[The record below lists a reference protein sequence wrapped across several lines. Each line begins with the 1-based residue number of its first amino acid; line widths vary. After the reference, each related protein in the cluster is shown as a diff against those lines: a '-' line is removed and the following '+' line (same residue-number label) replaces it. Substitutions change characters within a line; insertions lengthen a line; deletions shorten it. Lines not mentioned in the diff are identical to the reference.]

1 MCEVRKGKGKVR
13 KTTRGQGE
21 IAGAF
26 TTKSSNDSPKGINEQ
41 ESLARDHSC
50 LDEEARNTMK
60 RSHDQTDMSSSD
72 SRVKIPHLAEHDY
85 CLPPEEERQR
95 TLLDVIYMEDD
106 CQAHEEVHYDEN
118 VSAEDLHSEIE
129 RLRAERALTLS
140 ENETLRAELERLRA
154 DNEKKLN
161 DETAALPELEDKKNG
176 FANSFIAN
184 IHSELGLEMMNTP
197 AGKVYKEMCLAVH
210 DENVRAEDEGRELK
224 KVLIPLSREV
234 LSEIGFKEEAMK
246 NAIFHMNRKLTDQF
260 QDDVIEYQ
268 PITTGTN
275 IGTGCLSQSQAHI
288 NRTSKLE
295 NKMANEVEFVK
306 WAGDYKLLRGVS
318 FNNLPDNPS
327 KYKPIPLLT
336 LDQLMRY
343 LLSGITERANL
354 IRKDVS
360 KIMTKIHT
368 ESDRQQ
374 YKVFKNLYSDWLR
387 QEEQIKTLSLTNA
400 LLEKE
405 KENERLR
412 ADKAVA
418 DSEIDRLRA
427 QEALIRADNE
437 TLRADLE
444 KERADAQEK
453 RAVKAE
459 FNEVMFHSPTDRRVY
474 VNKVFPNRNKKVGA
488 NLIVRSLMTPRDNEK
503 EMNKLVG
510 PKKWSPLFC
519 SQPLPEA
526 TSVRDVLVK
535 KGLQNDKLVGINRA
549 IAYNAWTGEQKRWMS
564 EMKQPQHQLPGGKSC
579 GENWFRYHPVDT
591 HDVEKIKK
599 SFSHYARQEC
609 EKIKR
614 DIFT

>member
-1 MCEVRKGKGKVR
+1 
-13 KTTRGQGE
+13 
-21 IAGAF
+21 
-26 TTKSSNDSPKGINEQ
+26 
-41 ESLARDHSC
+41 
-50 LDEEARNTMK
+50 MK

-72 SRVKIPHLAEHDY
+72 SRVKIPHLADHDY

-129 RLRAERALTLS
+129 RLRAERALTLT

-210 DENVRAEDEGRELK
+210 DENVIAEDEGREPRS
-224 KVLIPLSREV
+224 VMIPLTVDVMKE
-234 LSEIGFKEEAMK
+234 LEFDFKDNKATNQQRDRKLKNIQCDDVMKYQPMK
-246 NAIFHMNRKLTDQF
+246 NGSKDAANSTIEKFIQTNNIFSMREMIHDKN
-260 QDDVIEYQ
+260 
-268 PITTGTN
+268 TN
-275 IGTGCLSQSQAHI
+275 
-288 NRTSKLE
+288 N
-295 NKMANEVEFVK
+295 
-306 WAGDYKLLRGVS
+306 
-318 FNNLPDNPS
+318 
-327 KYKPIPLLT
+327 IPLLT
-336 LDQLMRY
+336 IDQFMRY
-343 LLSGITERANL
+343 IITGITQQNHD

-360 KIMTKIHT
+360 RIMAKIHT
-368 ESDRQQ
+368 ASDRQQ

-387 QEEQIKTLSLTNA
+387 QEEQIKTLSLANA

-412 ADKAVA
+412 ADN
-418 DSEIDRLRA
+418 
-427 QEALIRADNE
+427 Q
-437 TLRADLE
+437 TL
-444 KERADAQEK
+444 RADAQEK